1 MTTVQAVILG
11 VMLAWVPSLLLVA
24 GLLWRDH
31 RKHSRKSRNLSNRII
46 TCGLNKPFRGN
57 P

>member
-31 RKHSRKSRNLSNRII
+31 RKYSRKARNLNNRII
-46 TCGLNKPFRGN
+46 TGGLNKPFRGN